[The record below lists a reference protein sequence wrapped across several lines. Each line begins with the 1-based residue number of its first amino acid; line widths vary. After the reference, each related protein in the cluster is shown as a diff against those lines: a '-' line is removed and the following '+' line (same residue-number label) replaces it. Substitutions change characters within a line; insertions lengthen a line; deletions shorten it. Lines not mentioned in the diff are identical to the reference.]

1 MKTWTKHPKILST
14 KDVKWAKGAMWAPD
28 AHEVGGK
35 YYFFFSANDAYP
47 AGGVRRGLI
56 VTV

>member
-47 AGGVRRGLI
+47 SGGVRRGLI